1 MEFTCGE
8 WVRQGFGFA
17 NPNHAAA
24 FLCAALPFCW
34 GCARR
39 RWLGRILSAVFV
51 ME

>member
-1 MEFTCGE
+1 MEFMCGE

-24 FLCAALPFCW
+24 FL
-34 GCARR
+34 
-39 RWLGRILSAVFV
+39 SAVFV